1 MIRDLVE
8 ERDKYKSIVAQKDD
22 EIQELGMQVSKLRS
36 SNTDLKLIE
45 EKVDHFLNDLR
56 GVIEVNNHNARP

>member
-22 EIQELGMQVSKLRS
+22 EIQELGMQVSKWRS

-56 GVIEVNNHNARP
+56 GVIEVNSHNAKP